1 MAPILLPLEPRV
13 TPATANLDGAVSL
26 ETEED
31 AQPEPPKESAAEKK
45 RREKEREKEK
55 RKQQSKSPTTRS
67 ASQGGTLANAS
78 K

>member
-13 TPATANLDGAVSL
+13 TPATANGASSL
-26 ETEED
+26 QTEED
-31 AQPEPPKESAAEKK
+31 SQPEPAKESAAEKK